1 MDTKLLKQKILDLA
15 IRGKLVPQ
23 DPNDEPA
30 SVLLERIRAE
40 REQLIKQGKLKRSK
54 STSDNQ
60 HYQNVPFE
68 IPASWEFATLELV
81 CSKIGSGST
90 PRGSNYAA
98 SGIPFFRSQNVYDD
112 GLVYDDIKFISEDIH
127 QQMKSTEVLPN
138 DVLLNITGGSL
149 GRSAVVPSDFEK
161 GNVSQHVCILRPI
174 IVETQY
180 LHCFILSGHFSQ
192 TMKVTG
198 SGREGLPK
206 YNLEKMIMPIPPLN
220 EQRRIVTEVNRWFSL
235 ISDLE
240 RNESEL
246 NDIIKATKTKI
257 LNLAI
262 HGKLVLQDPNDEP
275 ASELLKRIA
284 PHATPCDTSHY
295 ENLPASWCVCKV
307 ETIADV
313 ISGVSYDKSDVQRSG
328 IKILRGGNIQDG
340 KIVEQDDDVY
350 ISEKYINES
359 NSIKYGDIIL
369 VASTGSQTLIGK
381 TGFAPKAYHHTQIG
395 AFLRIIRAKD
405 SSLCEYLNYVF
416 LSDTF
421 RKHIRELASGTNI
434 NNVKNKY
441 ITDFILALPPQ
452 NEIPRII
459 KKVNDIF
466 KSLDTITAEL

>member
-1 MDTKLLKQKILDLA
+1 MDTKQLKQKILDLA

-68 IPASWEFATLELV
+68 IPSSWKFATLELV

-90 PRGSNYAA
+90 PRGSNYATYC
-98 SGIPFFRSQNVYDD
+98 IPFFRSQNVYDD

-149 GRSAVVPSDFEK
+149 GRCAVVPVDFER

-174 IVETQY
+174 ILETQY

-206 YNLEKMIMPIPPLN
+206 YNLEKMIMPIPPLK
-220 EQRRIVTEVNRWFSL
+220 EQRRIIAEVNRWFSL

-246 NDIIKATKTKI
+246 NEIIKATRTKV
-257 LNLAI
+257 LDLAI
-262 HGKLVLQDPNDEP
+262 HGKLVPQDPNDEP
-275 ASELLKRIA
+275 ATELLRRIN
-284 PHATPCDTSHY
+284 PCIKPCDTSHY
-295 ENLPASWCVCKV
+295 ENLPSGWAVCRLEDIVDYEQPTQYLVQSTNYSDNYKTPV
-307 ETIADV
+307 LTAGKSFILGYTNETTGI
-313 ISGVSYDKSDVQRSG
+313 YDKLPTIIFDDFTTDSRFVDFPFKVKSSAM
-328 IKILRGGNIQDG
+328 KILQVNKEINIRYVAYFMSITRLVGDTHKRYWISEYSKIPIPLPPINEQNRIVQTIQDIEA
-340 KIVEQDDDVY
+340 KL
-350 ISEKYINES
+350 NE
-359 NSIKYGDIIL
+359 
-369 VASTGSQTLIGK
+369 
-381 TGFAPKAYHHTQIG
+381 
-395 AFLRIIRAKD
+395 
-405 SSLCEYLNYVF
+405 
-416 LSDTF
+416 
-421 RKHIRELASGTNI
+421 
-434 NNVKNKY
+434 
-441 ITDFILALPPQ
+441 
-452 NEIPRII
+452 
-459 KKVNDIF
+459 
-466 KSLDTITAEL
+466 ITAEL

>member
-1 MDTKLLKQKILDLA
+1 MFVPEGADTYKVYEQKNAIQKDSTLGTYYISTEHFERLKAFEVQ
-15 IRGKLVPQ
+15 
-23 DPNDEPA
+23 PNDIIVSCAGTIGETY
-30 SVLLERIRAE
+30 VLPKDIKRGVINQALMYVRLYLPIIAPFY
-40 REQLIKQGKLKRSK
+40 LIYFDFIIKSSSQQDSK
-54 STSDNQ
+54 GTAIKNIP
-60 HYQNVPFE
+60 PFE
-68 IPASWEFATLELV
+68 TL
-81 CSKIGSGST
+81 K
-90 PRGSNYAA
+90 NYLF
-98 SGIPFFRSQNVYDD
+98 P
-112 GLVYDDIKFISEDIH
+112 L
-127 QQMKSTEVLPN
+127 
-138 DVLLNITGGSL
+138 
-149 GRSAVVPSDFEK
+149 
-161 GNVSQHVCILRPI
+161 
-174 IVETQY
+174 
-180 LHCFILSGHFSQ
+180 
-192 TMKVTG
+192 
-198 SGREGLPK
+198 
-206 YNLEKMIMPIPPLN
+206 PPLQ
-220 EQRRIVTEVNRWFSL
+220 EQARIIDEIEKWFTL
-235 ISDLE
+235 IDTIEDSKRDLQE
-240 RNESEL
+240 
-246 NDIIKATKTKI
+246 IIKATKSKV

-262 HGKLVLQDPNDEP
+262 HGKLVSQDPADEP
-275 ASELLKRIA
+275 IAELLKRIA

>member
-68 IPASWEFATLELV
+68 IPSSWKFATLELV

-90 PRGSNYAA
+90 PRGSNYAT

-149 GRSAVVPSDFEK
+149 GRCAVVPLDFER

-174 IVETQY
+174 IVETQF

-206 YNLEKMIMPIPPLN
+206 YNLEKMIMPIPPLK
-220 EQRRIVTEVNRWFSL
+220 EQRSIIAEVNRWFSL

-246 NDIIKATKTKI
+246 NEIIKATRTKV
-257 LNLAI
+257 LELAI
-262 HGKLVLQDPNDEP
+262 HGKLVPQDPNDEP
-275 ASELLKRIA
+275 ATELLRRIN
-284 PHATPCDTSHY
+284 PCIKPCDTSHY
-295 ENLPASWCVCKV
+295 ENLPSGWAVCRLEDIVDYEQPTQYLVQSTNYSDNYKTPV
-307 ETIADV
+307 LTAGKSFILGYTNETTGI
-313 ISGVSYDKSDVQRSG
+313 YDKLPTIIFDDFTTDSRFVDFPFKVKSSAM
-328 IKILRGGNIQDG
+328 KILQVNKEINIRYVAYFMSITRLVGDTHKRYWISEYSKIPIPLPPINEQNRIVQTIQDIEAQL
-340 KIVEQDDDVY
+340 KE
-350 ISEKYINES
+350 
-359 NSIKYGDIIL
+359 
-369 VASTGSQTLIGK
+369 
-381 TGFAPKAYHHTQIG
+381 
-395 AFLRIIRAKD
+395 
-405 SSLCEYLNYVF
+405 
-416 LSDTF
+416 
-421 RKHIRELASGTNI
+421 
-434 NNVKNKY
+434 
-441 ITDFILALPPQ
+441 
-452 NEIPRII
+452 
-459 KKVNDIF
+459 
-466 KSLDTITAEL
+466 ITAEL